1 MLMLTWLLQN
11 GGEGARNPIFDMGL
25 MFVLFILVMYFLIL
39 RPQMKQQKEMRK
51 MLASLQKGDEV
62 IMSCGIYG
70 KIVGVKEKE
79 QTVLLQV
86 ADNVKLE
93 VARSSIG
100 RKMDK
105 TESK

>member
-11 GGEGARNPIFDMGL
+11 GEGVRNPIFDMGL

-70 KIVGVKEKE
+70 RIVGVKEKE

-100 RKMDK
+100 RKIEK